1 MPKKSLSFSLS
12 IYLYVGHIVIATV
25 LTTNNESSAL
35 TNRLAS
41 VKLEF
46 QVVRCRSSSFCF
58 GF

>member
-1 MPKKSLSFSLS
+1 MPKKSLSLSL
-12 IYLYVGHIVIATV
+12 YLYAGHIVIAIV
-25 LTTNNESSAL
+25 LATNNESSAL

-46 QVVRCRSSSFCF
+46 QVARCRSSSFCF

>member
-1 MPKKSLSFSLS
+1 MSKKSLSLSL
-12 IYLYVGHIVIATV
+12 YLYAGHIVIAIV
-25 LTTNNESSAL
+25 LATNNESSAL

-46 QVVRCRSSSFCF
+46 QVARCRSSSFYF